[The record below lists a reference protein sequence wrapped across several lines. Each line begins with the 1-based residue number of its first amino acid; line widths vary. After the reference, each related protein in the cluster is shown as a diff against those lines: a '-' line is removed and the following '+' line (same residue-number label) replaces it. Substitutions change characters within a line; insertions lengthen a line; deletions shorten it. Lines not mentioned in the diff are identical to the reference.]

1 MFSKKMIFMVFLFFL
16 LLSIASPV
24 FAESLQVIDAGS
36 AWPSNVVGVY
46 TADGSFNGKTCYRG
60 PDGYWLY
67 QTEWSGLT
75 GWFIG
80 KPLGESEINST
91 EVRFYSF
98 TTADTPPL
106 NVNFTAT
113 NNALGSV
120 QVTTG
125 GGTPPSVPSGIFT
138 HTATTSSFTSSWSDI
153 PDATGYKLEVS
164 TADNFSSFVT
174 NYGPF
179 VITIPEGTPFANR
192 PRNHVVSGL
201 APGTTYYFRMKSF
214 NGFGDSSP
222 SVVSSI
228 TTVPAAPVVQPASDI
243 SDVSFQANWSSQS
256 GATHY
261 LLYVSLN
268 SDLSSPFVDG
278 QFVSTSHH
286 PVTGLNA
293 NTSYYYRVKAVNASG
308 QSDLSSIQQVTTG
321 PSKPSALEA
330 SMIQTNAFTANW
342 TAVPEATAYYL
353 DVATDGSFNH
363 TLPAYTAKSLGNVT
377 SHVVD
382 QALLP
387 HTAYHYRIR
396 SGNALGTSS
405 NSNIV
410 SVTTAAVLPEVTTDS
425 VTLTAPAA
433 VEMVGTII
441 TEGQPALTQ
450 HGFVWNTLP
459 NPTTAHSKT
468 EMGAYS
474 GTTPF
479 TSITDLS
486 YETTYYIRAYAQS
499 NAGTV
504 YGAQLEVTTEPE
516 KVPLTIKVQDAD
528 KIYGAADPSFSVSYN
543 GFVGDDTSE
552 DLTGTLTFSR
562 EEGETIGLYVVSSSG
577 LSSDKYDIIFQPGN
591 LAIVPRPLTVIA
603 DSAEKIY
610 GQDDPLFSYQLTSGE
625 LVGSDAFTGSLS
637 RDTGEDTGSYLLH
650 QGSLSAG
657 DNYLIHFVDAA
668 LTIAPKPLTVTA
680 DSAEKI
686 YGQDDPLFSYQL
698 TSGELVGSDAFTGS
712 LSRDAGEDAGSY
724 LLHQGSLSAGDNYL
738 IHFVDAALTIAPK
751 PLTVTADS
759 AEKIYGQDD
768 PLFSYQLTSGE
779 LVGSDAFTGSL
790 SRDAGED
797 AGSYSLHQGSLSAG
811 DNYLIHFVD
820 AALTIAPK
828 PLTVTADSAD
838 KIYGQ
843 DDPLFSYQLTSGE
856 LVGSDAFTGSLSRDA
871 GEDAG
876 SYSLHQGSLSAG
888 DNYLIH
894 FVDAALTIAPKPLTV
909 TADSAEKIYGQDDPL
924 FTVAYTG
931 FVFDDTPAALHGEL
945 LFVREP
951 GNDIGTYTI
960 TPTGLTSFN
969 YEITFIPGILTISLY
984 HPKLQDLKIS
994 QGIMNPTFNPNVTNY
1009 QVSVAHHISS
1019 LTLTPFANNLLEVIH
1034 INGQPAV
1041 SGQLSRSIPL
1051 SPGLNAITISIAT
1064 ADGLHQETYHLA
1076 VSRASA
1082 AASDSES
1089 TSSSPPTSQPQ
1100 PHSKLFVKLNQ
1111 ALSGEGTARFTATIN
1126 AQEVSNVI
1134 QTLKANGLSNLMI
1147 LTEAESGATASVIDI
1162 HVPERTL
1169 VELSENNISLEIAT
1183 AFGSLEIPV
1192 ELLTSLIDQ
1201 AASLS
1206 ITIEKIPPHESV
1218 VARQLAAATGNTP
1231 LGEDTQILTN
1241 ISGRTR
1247 VTLSLSGIDM
1257 PVDSDERHHLLS
1269 SLAVFVYHSDATTE
1283 VIEGTIQ
1290 YDDAGNPVSISIW
1303 VNHFSTFVIVKLPE
1317 DGIQLFID
1325 SKVAIFNGIEFS
1337 LDAAPLID
1345 SKTNRTLV
1353 PVRFTSEMLGADV
1366 QWFADLKQVHITDN
1380 DRQIILTIDSD
1391 RVLLN
1396 GTEHRLD
1403 CAATIID
1410 GRMYVPLRFISETL
1424 GALVEWNGAA
1434 KSIIIKK

>member
-1 MFSKKMIFMVFLFFL
+1 MFSKKMICLVFLFFL
-16 LLSIASPV
+16 LLGIATPS

-46 TADGSFNGKTCYRG
+46 TADGTYNGKTCYQG

-67 QTEWSGLT
+67 HTQWEGIA

-80 KPLGESEINST
+80 KPLGQSEINST
-91 EVRFYSF
+91 DVRFYYF
-98 TTADTPPL
+98 TTAGTPPL
-106 NVNFTAT
+106 NANFSHT

-120 QVTTG
+120 KVTTG
-125 GGTPPSVPSGIFT
+125 GGTPPSVPSGIST
-138 HTATTSSFTSSWSDI
+138 HPATSSSFTSGWSDV

-164 TADNFSSFVT
+164 TAENFSSFVT

-201 APGTTYYFRMKSF
+201 SPGTTYYFRMKSF

-222 SVVSSI
+222 SAVSSI

-243 SDVSFQANWSSQS
+243 SDVAFQANWSSQS
-256 GATHY
+256 GASHY

-268 SDLSSPFVDG
+268 NDMSSPFVDG
-278 QFVSTSHH
+278 QFVSNSHH

-308 QSDLSSIQQVTTG
+308 QSGLSSIQQVTTG
-321 PSKPSALEA
+321 PSKPSALEP

-342 TAVPEATAYYL
+342 AAVPEATAYYL
-353 DVATDGSFNH
+353 DVATDDSFNNI
-363 TLPAYTAKSLGNVT
+363 LPSYTAKSVGNVT

-382 QALLP
+382 QSLLP

-396 SGNALGTSS
+396 SGNALGASS
-405 NSNIV
+405 NSNTI
-410 SVTTAAVLPEVTTDS
+410 SVTTAAIFPEVTTDS
-425 VTLTAPAA
+425 VTLTSPTT
-433 VEMVGTII
+433 VEMVGTVI

-459 NPTTAHSKT
+459 NPTTAHSKV

-486 YETTYYIRAYAQS
+486 YETTYYIRAYAVS
-499 NAGTV
+499 DAGTV
-504 YGAQLEVTTEPE
+504 YGGQLEVTTEPE
-516 KVPLTIKVQDAD
+516 KIPLTIEVQDAD
-528 KIYGAADPSFSVSYN
+528 KIYGTADPTFSVSYT

-552 DLTGTLTFSR
+552 DLTGTLIFSR
-562 EEGETIGLYVVSSSG
+562 EEGESIGLYGVSSAG

-591 LAIVPRPLTVIA
+591 LTILPRPLTVTA
-603 DSAEKIY
+603 DSAEKVY
-610 GQDDPLFSYQLTSGE
+610 GQDDPLFSYHLTSGE

-637 RDTGEDTGSYLLH
+637 RDTGEDAGSYLLH
-650 QGSLSAG
+650 LGSLSAG

-686 YGQDDPLFSYQL
+686 YGQDDPLFSYHL

-712 LSRDAGEDAGSY
+712 LSRDTGEDAGSY
-724 LLHQGSLSAGDNYL
+724 LLHL
-738 IHFVDAALTIAPK
+738 
-751 PLTVTADS
+751 
-759 AEKIYGQDD
+759 
-768 PLFSYQLTSGE
+768 
-779 LVGSDAFTGSL
+779 
-790 SRDAGED
+790 
-797 AGSYSLHQGSLSAG
+797 
-811 DNYLIHFVD
+811 
-820 AALTIAPK
+820 
-828 PLTVTADSAD
+828 
-838 KIYGQ
+838 
-843 DDPLFSYQLTSGE
+843 
-856 LVGSDAFTGSLSRDA
+856 
-871 GEDAG
+871 
-876 SYSLHQGSLSAG
+876 GSLSAG

-924 FTVAYTG
+924 FTVTYTG
-931 FVFDDTPAALHGEL
+931 FVFDDTPVALHGEL

-960 TPTGLTSFN
+960 TPGGLASSN
-969 YEITFIPGILTISLY
+969 YEITFVPGTLTISLY

-994 QGIMNPTFNPNVTNY
+994 QGIMNPAFNPNVTYY
-1009 QVSVAHHISS
+1009 QISVAHHISS
-1019 LTLTPFANNLLEVIH
+1019 LTLTPYAINSLEVIH
-1034 INGQPAV
+1034 INSQPAV
-1041 SGQLSRSIPL
+1041 SGQWFRNIPL
-1051 SPGLNAITISIAT
+1051 NPGLNAITISIAT

-1076 VSRASA
+1076 VSRAST

-1089 TSSSPPTSQPQ
+1089 TSSSSPTSQPQ
-1100 PHSKLFVKLNQ
+1100 PHSKLIVQLNQ
-1111 ALSGEGTARFTATIN
+1111 ALSEEGTARFTAVIN

-1147 LTEAESGATASVIDI
+1147 LTEAESGTAASVIDI

-1183 AFGSLEIPV
+1183 AFGSLELPV

-1201 AASLS
+1201 SAPLN

-1231 LGEDTQILTN
+1231 LGEDTKFLTN
-1241 ISGRTR
+1241 INGRTR

-1257 PVDSDERHHLLS
+1257 PVDSGERQHLLS

-1366 QWFADLKQVHITDN
+1366 QWFADLKQVHITDSG
-1380 DRQIILTIDSD
+1380 RQIILTIDSD
-1391 RVLLN
+1391 KVLLN
-1396 GTEHRLD
+1396 GTEHRLE